1 MGNALNN
8 SFNLSVIDNYYYVE
22 EDDNNNGLNI
32 DLLEF
37 NSVYG
42 ISAIFMTMTTTYL
55 WVIVGKFDLTK
66 ISMTGLQLPLVG
78 WVLLKTISLVLM
90 S

>member
-1 MGNALNN
+1 M
-8 SFNLSVIDNYYYVE
+8 

-42 ISAIFMTMTTTYL
+42 ISAVFYDYDYNLSLGNSWQVRFNEDIYDWTSVTFSY
-55 WVIVGKFDLTK
+55 G
-66 ISMTGLQLPLVG
+66 ISF
-78 WVLLKTISLVLM
+78 VLIRRPGILLIIYRLLGQVL
-90 S
+90 